1 MLVGPS
7 FHRLLPTAILI
18 GAGFMLIVDTIA
30 RTIAVTEVPLGIL
43 TAVIGAPVFV
53 YLLARGRRAWS

>member
-1 MLVGPS
+1 
-7 FHRLLPTAILI
+7 
-18 GAGFMLIVDTIA
+18 MLIVDTIA